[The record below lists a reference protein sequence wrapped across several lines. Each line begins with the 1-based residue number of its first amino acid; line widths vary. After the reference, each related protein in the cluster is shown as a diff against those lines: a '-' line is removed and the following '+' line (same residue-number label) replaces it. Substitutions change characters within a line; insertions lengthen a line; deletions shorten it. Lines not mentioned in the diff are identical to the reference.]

1 MTSENDPPKGEMSH
15 LDFLRAQFFSVAAD
29 SRQELD
35 ALAAF
40 AQALEAMPRQARL
53 PSPRGG
59 HLGQLLPV
67 PVPQDQRGSY
77 THAPIVSERKK
88 LS

>member
-1 MTSENDPPKGEMSH
+1 MTSENDPPEGEMSH
-15 LDFLRAQFFSVAAD
+15 LDFLRAQLFSVAAD

-53 PSPRGG
+53 AAINWLADKY
-59 HLGQLLPV
+59 LGKRV
-67 PVPQDQRGSY
+67 IR
-77 THAPIVSERKK
+77 
-88 LS
+88 

>member
-1 MTSENDPPKGEMSH
+1 MTSENDPPEGEMSH
-15 LDFLRAQFFSVAAD
+15 LDFLRAQFFSVALPFD

-53 PSPRGG
+53 AAINWLADKY
-59 HLGQLLPV
+59 LGKRV
-67 PVPQDQRGSY
+67 IR
-77 THAPIVSERKK
+77 
-88 LS
+88 

>member
-15 LDFLRAQFFSVAAD
+15 LARHWTQFFSVAAD

-53 PSPRGG
+53 AAINWLADKY
-59 HLGQLLPV
+59 LGKRV
-67 PVPQDQRGSY
+67 IR
-77 THAPIVSERKK
+77 
-88 LS
+88 